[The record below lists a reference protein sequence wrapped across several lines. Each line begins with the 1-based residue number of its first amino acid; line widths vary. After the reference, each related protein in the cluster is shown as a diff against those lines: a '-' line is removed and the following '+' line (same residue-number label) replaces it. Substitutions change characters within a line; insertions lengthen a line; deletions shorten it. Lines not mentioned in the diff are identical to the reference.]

1 VSEKKSLELRVSVDV
16 GSRRH
21 SVAIGWSDGQVL
33 EEFEIEHRPEGFQE
47 FFSRIE
53 KHQKAQVCGVAVAME
68 GYNGY
73 ARPLDSLV
81 RQRGYR
87 LYNINNLKL
96 ARFKE
101 IFPGAAKKD
110 RIDARQGLELF
121 QLRDHLPLAKEVL
134 QEVTGTPKENEILK
148 RLTRRRRRL
157 VNERVRVVNNL
168 QADLQAVCPGLLEI
182 TTEASNQWFLNF
194 LLSAD
199 QLPQLAR
206 LRKSSLLKIPAVGK
220 KYASIIEQWQKRAH
234 FSDEVEW
241 VNEMVHEDAQR
252 CLELDEKITTLEA
265 KIEEIAK
272 SSKIAK
278 ILRSLPGF
286 GPVCT
291 SELAGEIGTVERF
304 SKEGSLALYLGM
316 STLDNSSGNYQGTK
330 QPKHVNTRAKAA
342 MMTALD
348 RHRKYV
354 PESQRYYEK
363 KRSEGKKHNQAI
375 RALGRHLCRIIYKM
389 LKEKREY
396 KVRSKK
402 GDTQVRVRS
411 RSCVKT
417 KIRRPKISANS

>member
-1 VSEKKSLELRVSVDV
+1 VSEEKSIELRVSVDV
-16 GSRRH
+16 GYRRH
-21 SVAIGWSDGQVL
+21 SVAIGLPNGEVL
-33 EEFEIEHRPEGFQE
+33 EEFEIAHGPEGFRE
-47 FFSRIE
+47 FFLRIE
-53 KHQKAQVCGVAVAME
+53 KHRKAQDCGVGVAME

-81 RQRGYR
+81 RSRGYR

-110 RIDARQGLELF
+110 RIDARKGLELF
-121 QLRDHLPLAKEVL
+121 QLSDHLPLAKEVL
-134 QEVTGTPKENEILK
+134 QEVKGTPHENEVLK

-182 TTEASNQWFLNF
+182 TTEAGNQWFLNF

-199 QLPQLAR
+199 TLPQLAR
-206 LRKSSLLKIPAVGK
+206 LRKATLLKIPAVGR
-220 KYASIIEQWQKRAH
+220 KYASLIQEWQKRAH
-234 FSDEVEW
+234 FSEEAAW
-241 VNEMVHEDAQR
+241 VSEMIQEDAKR
-252 CLELDEKITTLEA
+252 CLELDEKVKTLET
-265 KIEEIAK
+265 KIEQVAED
-272 SSKIAK
+272 SKIAK
-278 ILRSLPGF
+278 ILLSIPGF

-291 SELAGEIGTVERF
+291 TELAGEIGTVERF

-316 STLDNSSGNYQGTK
+316 STLDNSSGKYQGTK
-330 QPKHVNTRAKAA
+330 APKHVNTRAKAA
-342 MMTALD
+342 MMIALD
-348 RHRKYV
+348 RHRKYI

-363 KRSEGKKHNQAI
+363 KRAQGKKHNQAI

-389 LKEKREY
+389 LKEQREY
-396 KVRSKK
+396 QIRSKQ
-402 GDTQVRVRS
+402 GDTQARVRS

-417 KIRRPKISANS
+417 KMRRPKISGKG

>member
-1 VSEKKSLELRVSVDV
+1 MSEEKSLELRVSVDV
-16 GSRRH
+16 GHRRH
-21 SVAIGWSDGQVL
+21 SVAIGLPDGKVL
-33 EEFEIEHRPEGFQE
+33 EEFEIAHRPEGFKE
-47 FFSRIE
+47 FFSRID
-53 KHQKAQVCGVAVAME
+53 KHQKEYGGGVAVAME

-81 RQRGYR
+81 RERGYR

-110 RIDARQGLELF
+110 RIDARKGLELF
-121 QLRDHLPLAKEVL
+121 QLGDHLPLAKEVL
-134 QEVTGTPKENEILK
+134 QEVTGTPKENEVLK

-157 VNERVRVVNNL
+157 VDERVRVVSNL
-168 QADLQAVCPGLLEI
+168 QTDLQAVCPGLLEI
-182 TTEASNQWFLNF
+182 TNNAGNQWFLNF

-199 QLPQLAR
+199 SLPPLAR
-206 LRKSSLLKIPAVGK
+206 LRKSTLLKIPGVGR
-220 KYASIIEQWQKRAH
+220 KYANLIQNWQKRAY
-234 FSDEVEW
+234 FSAEVEW
-241 VNEMVHEDAQR
+241 VSEMVQEDAQR
-252 CLELDEKITTLEA
+252 CLELEEKIRALET
-265 KIEEIAK
+265 KIKQIAND
-272 SSKIAK
+272 SKIAK
-278 ILRSLPGF
+278 LLSSIPGF

-304 SKEGSLALYLGM
+304 SKEASLALYLGM
-316 STLDNSSGNYQGTK
+316 STLDNSSGKYQGTK
-330 QPKHVNTRAKAA
+330 APKHVNTRAKAA

-363 KRSEGKKHNQAI
+363 KRAEGKGHNQAI

-389 LKEKREY
+389 LKEQREY
-396 KVRSKK
+396 RLRSEK
-402 GDTQVRVRS
+402 GDTQARVGS

-417 KIRRPKISANS
+417 KIKRQKISAKK